1 MQRRLLVGAL
11 PALFAATRVFAQDAA
26 SAAAPGRRYV
36 VMSLVSDKLS
46 FVEKVGSTS
55 DPTQNRPKTAEVAL
69 PGSPYETAALRAI
82 AGAMA
87 DADPGAGLSFLA
99 ASAPEFYA
107 DQDDWFDGDVV
118 KLPETLRKAVTGE
131 QAGLLLLLTKWR
143 GEAAISDGKTT
154 IGSGKIA
161 GLGFYRYARREGQ
174 SSNDTEVHNYI
185 APFVYTRLSLIDLAT
200 FRLVRSQV
208 VQAAKPYPGTL
219 TPEMQIST
227 LVDMLAASTKDAVP
241 RTVKAA

>member
-11 PALFAATRVFAQDAA
+11 PALFAAPRALAQDAA

-55 DPTQNRPKTAEVAL
+55 DPTQNRPKTAEVPL

-82 AGAMA
+82 AAAMA
-87 DADPGAGLSFLA
+87 DADPGAGMSFLA

-107 DQDDWFDGDVV
+107 DQDAWFDGDAV
-118 KLPETLRKAVTGE
+118 KLPEKLRKAVTGE

-143 GEAAISDGKTT
+143 GEAAISDGRTT
-154 IGSGKIA
+154 VGSGKIA

-174 SSNDTEVHNYI
+174 GSADSEVHDYI
-185 APFVYTRLSLIDLAT
+185 APFVYTRLSLIDLGT
-200 FRLVRSQV
+200 FRVVRSQV
-208 VQAAKPYPGTL
+208 VQAARPYPGTL
-219 TPEMQIST
+219 TPELQIST

>member
-11 PALFAATRVFAQDAA
+11 PALFAATRVLAQDAA

-55 DPTQNRPKTAEVAL
+55 DPTQNRPKTAEVPL

-82 AGAMA
+82 AAAMA
-87 DADPGAGLSFLA
+87 DADPGAGMSFLA

-107 DQDDWFDGDVV
+107 DQDDWFDGDAV
-118 KLPETLRKAVTGE
+118 KLPEKLRKAVTGE

-154 IGSGKIA
+154 VGSGKIA

-174 SSNDTEVHNYI
+174 GSADTEVHNYI

-208 VQAAKPYPGTL
+208 IQAARPYPGTL
-219 TPEMQIST
+219 TPELQIST

>member
-11 PALFAATRVFAQDAA
+11 PALFAAPRVLAQDAA

-55 DPTQNRPKTAEVAL
+55 DPTQNRPKTAEVPL

-82 AGAMA
+82 AAAMA
-87 DADPGAGLSFLA
+87 DADPGAGMSFLA

-107 DQDDWFDGDVV
+107 DQDAWFDGDAV
-118 KLPETLRKAVTGE
+118 KLPEKLRKAVTGE

-154 IGSGKIA
+154 VGSGKIT

-174 SSNDTEVHNYI
+174 GSADSEVHNYI

-208 VQAAKPYPGTL
+208 VQAAKPCPGTL
-219 TPEMQIST
+219 TPELQIST

>member
-11 PALFAATRVFAQDAA
+11 PALFAATRVLAQDAA

-36 VMSLVSDKLS
+36 VMSLVSDRLS

-55 DPTQNRPKTAEVAL
+55 DPTQNRPKTAEVPL

-82 AGAMA
+82 AAAMA
-87 DADPGAGLSFLA
+87 DADPGAAMSFLA

-107 DQDDWFDGDVV
+107 DQDAWFDGDAVR
-118 KLPETLRKAVTGE
+118 LPEKLRKAVTGE

-154 IGSGKIA
+154 VGSGKIA

-174 SSNDTEVHNYI
+174 GSADSEVHNYI
-185 APFVYTRLSLIDLAT
+185 APFVYTRLSLIDLGT
-200 FRLVRSQV
+200 FRVVRSQV
-208 VQAAKPYPGTL
+208 VQAARPYPGTL
-219 TPEMQIST
+219 TPELQIST